1 MHEERLYLGFGAKG
15 IYQKG
20 VKDEEGIERS
30 QDGSRHDTAEGS

>member
-1 MHEERLYLGFGAKG
+1 MGSRRKE

-20 VKDEEGIERS
+20 VKNEESTKRS